1 MSNPSSI
8 DETYMKRCL
17 QIALQGL
24 GNVSPNPMVGCV
36 IVHNDLIIGEGYH
49 IKYREPHAEVNAI
62 NSVKDKKL
70 LESSTLYVNL
80 EPCSHFGKTPPCADL
95 IIKYKIPRVVIGAV
109 DCNEKVCGKG
119 IDKLIKAGCQVQT
132 GLLEKESRYLNRRF
146 FTFHEKKRPY
156 VMLKWAETQDGF
168 MDRIREP
175 NSEKKPNWISSERTR
190 VIVHKWRAEED
201 AIMVGTNT
209 ALSDNPVLTTRD
221 WKGKNPIRV
230 ILDRNLTLPTSMKL
244 FNDEARTLVFNTIKT
259 DNHNNIQYYK
269 VDFDEQLIENIL
281 QVLYKEKIQSLIVEG
296 GAFLLNSFIKSG
308 LWDEAIVIKG
318 TQYYR
323 DGLPAPK
330 ISKVA
335 TKTVKVAHEN
345 YLYFNND

>member
-1 MSNPSSI
+1 
-8 DETYMKRCL
+8 MKRCL

-36 IVHNDLIIGEGYH
+36 IVHNDIIIGEGYH
-49 IKYREPHAEVNAI
+49 IKYSEPHAEVNAI

-70 LESSTLYVNL
+70 LETSTLYVNL
-80 EPCSHFGKTPPCADL
+80 EPCSHYGKTPPCADL
-95 IIKYKIPRVVIGAV
+95 IIKHKIPGVVIGAV
-109 DCNEKVCGKG
+109 DCNEKVCGRG

-146 FTFHEKKRPY
+146 FTFHEKQRPY
-156 VMLKWAETQDGF
+156 VVLKWAETQDGF

-201 AIMVGTNT
+201 AIIVGTNT
-209 ALSDNPVLTTRD
+209 ALSDNPALTTRD
-221 WKGKNPIRV
+221 WEGKNPVRV
-230 ILDRNLTLPTSMKL
+230 VLDRNLALPSDMKL
-244 FNDEARTLVFNTIKT
+244 FNNEARTLVFNTLKT
-259 DNHNNIQYYK
+259 DSLNNIKYFK
-269 VDFDEQLIENIL
+269 VDFDNKLIDNIL
-281 QVLYKEKIQSLIVEG
+281 HVLCKEKIQSLIVEG
-296 GAFLLNSFIKSG
+296 GAFLLSSFIKSG

-318 TQYYR
+318 PQFYKV
-323 DGLPAPK
+323 GLPAPK

-335 TKTVKVAHEN
+335 VKSVMVAQEN
-345 YLYFNND
+345 YLYFNNTQG